1 VSLLKIVVTGASGML
16 GHDVVRAARY
26 VNHDV
31 VALGHEDL
39 DVVDAAAV
47 ERIMQAERPQ
57 VVVHCAAYTDVDGA
71 QDDLDGAMAVNADGT
86 RHVAAAAAG
95 VGAAVVYPSTDYVFD
110 GSKTS
115 PYVESDET
123 RPLSIYA
130 QSKVAG
136 EHETAEANPRH
147 WIVRTSWLF
156 GVGGGNF
163 VETMLTLGRELGEV
177 MVVRDQIG
185 CPTYAG
191 HFADALV
198 QLLDDEDFG
207 IHHIAGGGQCSW
219 YEFAEEIFKQTGVD
233 CRVLSCTTD
242 EFPRPAPR
250 PAYSV
255 LGTERELALYLPDWR
270 EGLASYLADR
280 AVAR

>member
-31 VALGHEDL
+31 VALSHDEL
-39 DVVDAAAV
+39 DVVDPDAV
-47 ERIMQAERPQ
+47 ERVMQAERPDA
-57 VVVHCAAYTDVDGA
+57 VVNCAAYTNVDGA
-71 QDDLDGAMAVNADGT
+71 QDDLETAMAVNADGA
-86 RHVAAAAAG
+86 HNVAAAAAA
-95 VGAAVVYPSTDYVFD
+95 VGASVIYPSTDYAFD
-110 GSKTS
+110 GSKGS
-115 PYVESDET
+115 PYVESDDT
-123 RPLSIYA
+123 RALSVYA

-136 EHETAEANPRH
+136 EHETVTANPRH

-156 GVGGGNF
+156 GVGGKNF

-177 MVVRDQIG
+177 MVVRDQVG
-185 CPTYAG
+185 CPTYTG

-198 QLLDDEDFG
+198 QLLDGEEYG

-219 YEFAEEIFKQTGVD
+219 YEFAEEIFSQAGVD

-250 PAYSV
+250 PPYSV
-255 LGTERELALYLPDWR
+255 LGTERERALYLPGWR
-270 EGLASYLADR
+270 EGLSSYLADR
-280 AVAR
+280 AVAG

>member
-1 VSLLKIVVTGASGML
+1 VSLLRIVVTGAGGML
-16 GHDVVRAARY
+16 GQDVVRAARY

-31 VALGHEDL
+31 VPLGHEDL
-39 DVVDAAAV
+39 DVADAAAV
-47 ERIMQAERPQ
+47 QRVMEAERPH

-71 QDDLDGAMAVNADGT
+71 QDDLDSAMTVNADGAS
-86 RHVAAAAAG
+86 HVAAGAAS

-110 GSKTS
+110 GSKSS
-115 PYVESDET
+115 PYVESDDT
-123 RPLSIYA
+123 RALSVYA

-136 EHETAEANPRH
+136 EHETAAANPRH

-156 GVGGGNF
+156 GAGGKNF

-177 MVVRDQIG
+177 MVVRDQVG
-185 CPTYAG
+185 CPTYAA

-198 QLLDDEDFG
+198 QLMDAEEFG

-219 YEFAEEIFKQTGVD
+219 YEFAEEIFKQSGVE
-233 CRVLSCTTD
+233 CRVLSCTTE

-255 LGTERELALYLPDWR
+255 LGTERERALYLPDWR
-270 EGLASYLADR
+270 EGLAGYLAER
-280 AVAR
+280 PVAR